1 MAIPVYKEVKPH
13 KAFLNYVRKWTK
25 SRKMEIECFLISRPN
40 LIVAVRKNMLGS
52 SLICFYI
59 QKLCSLGVGGVIV
72 YHDLESMHSTLKNN
86 VEDTFGNWIAQAHL
100 NTD

>member
-1 MAIPVYKEVKPH
+1 MVVPVYKEAIPH

-25 SRKMEIECFLISRPN
+25 QRKIEVRCFLISRPN
-40 LIVAVRKNMLGS
+40 LIIAVRQDTQGP

-59 QKLCSLGVGGVIV
+59 QKLCSLGTGGVLI
-72 YHDLESMHSTLKNN
+72 YYDLESMHSTIKNN
-86 VEDTFGNWIAQAHL
+86 VEDTFGNWIAQAYL